1 MTKKYELNYD
11 WFIKEH
17 DNFIGD
23 KGDFFREYL
32 MYILNE
38 KNNIIQFVF
47 RNDDNAIFSFLNF
60 INNNYHFFDNIRNNR
75 KEKIL
80 REFSKAYL
88 QKCYQGNGDVI
99 NYINVFNGFDK
110 NLKLIGLN
118 ESKLIL
124 ELIMDLREIYKD
136 KFNSDEINKSLVNLF
151 FKINKNEDLFFEF
164 FLLNKVHAVNV
175 NLFIDESFNPKS
187 AYSFYHFYLE
197 NKDLIN
203 EKFNELNDETKNK
216 YLLKFF
222 EKIYSMGGQIDT
234 TFIIK
239 YFDSLSETFNIK
251 DTDNHL
257 TGFDNTFYYNMDFDY
272 NVKNISFLDTMLLKH
287 IFNFLIGRDENKFT
301 ENLIVLFERANH
313 GNRNKNDYNFKIL
326 NCFKNFYTDYN
337 DYCENLI
344 KNNEREYG
352 IQKAFEA
359 KNNVIIYFLKELL
372 NHTNY
377 DFLKENQLIIKEILA
392 YNRDFF
398 EFFDNE
404 INKMLENF
412 NKDSLNNKN
421 QENINDKIKSINLY
435 RNLIIFKDESDKK
448 NQKIKL

>member
-118 ESKLIL
+118 KSKLIL

-136 KFNSDEINKSLVNLF
+136 KFNSDEINKMVNLF

-222 EKIYSMGGQIDT
+222 EKIYSMG
-234 TFIIK
+234 
-239 YFDSLSETFNIK
+239 
-251 DTDNHL
+251 
-257 TGFDNTFYYNMDFDY
+257 
-272 NVKNISFLDTMLLKH
+272 
-287 IFNFLIGRDENKFT
+287 
-301 ENLIVLFERANH
+301 
-313 GNRNKNDYNFKIL
+313 
-326 NCFKNFYTDYN
+326 
-337 DYCENLI
+337 
-344 KNNEREYG
+344 
-352 IQKAFEA
+352 
-359 KNNVIIYFLKELL
+359 
-372 NHTNY
+372 
-377 DFLKENQLIIKEILA
+377 
-392 YNRDFF
+392 
-398 EFFDNE
+398 
-404 INKMLENF
+404 
-412 NKDSLNNKN
+412 
-421 QENINDKIKSINLY
+421 
-435 RNLIIFKDESDKK
+435 
-448 NQKIKL
+448 